1 MTTVRG
7 HVDAAR
13 ACLVSAGLDRQE
25 AAIDA
30 EVLARSVLGWD
41 RATYLSDGRS
51 EAPVDFPERYRR
63 LLERRAQRE
72 PVSLITGHREFWG
85 LDFEVTPDVLTPR
98 PETEILVEATLA
110 RLEEYDDH
118 APHVVDVGTGSGC
131 VAVVIAQN
139 TRAQVTA
146 TDVSQAAITVAQRN
160 AERHDVKNR
169 IRWVCA
175 PLLDGIQ
182 GTPDVIVANLPYI
195 PRSDI
200 SQLPPEVRVFEPH
213 AALDGGP
220 DGRQLVTQ
228 LVDVA
233 SDRLAAG
240 GYLIVELG
248 LGQTVSLSQ
257 YLEARPELEIVQT
270 QDDLRGIPR
279 VVTMRRRSAGSGH
292 AEHVGGSTPR
302 HH

>member
-13 ACLVSAGLDRQE
+13 ARLVSAGLERQE

-41 RATYLSDGRS
+41 RATYLSDGRT
-51 EAPVDFPERYRR
+51 EAPGDFPERYRR

-72 PVSLITGHREFWG
+72 PVSLITGRREFWG
-85 LDFEVTPDVLTPR
+85 LDFDVTSDVLTPR

-110 RLEEYDDH
+110 RLEEYDH
-118 APHVVDVGTGSGC
+118 APNVVDVGTGSGC

-139 TRAQVTA
+139 TGARVTA
-146 TDVSQAAITVAQRN
+146 TDVSQAAIAVAQRN
-160 AERHDVKNR
+160 AERHDVSHR

-175 PLLDGIQ
+175 PHLDRVQ

-200 SQLPPEVRVFEPH
+200 SKLPPEVRVFEPH
-213 AALDGGP
+213 TALDGGL
-220 DGRQLVTQ
+220 DGLQLVTQ
-228 LVDVA
+228 LVDAA

-248 LGQTVSLSQ
+248 LGQTVLLSQ
-257 YLEARPELEIVQT
+257 YLEARPELEIVET
-270 QDDLRGIPR
+270 RDDLGGIPR
-279 VVTMRRRSAGSGH
+279 VMTMRRRWPGP
-292 AEHVGGSTPR
+292 ERPERVDGSTTQ

>member
-13 ACLVSAGLDRQE
+13 ARLVLAGLEGHE

-30 EVLARSVLGWD
+30 EVLARRVLGWD
-41 RATYLSDGRS
+41 RATYLADGRT
-51 EAPVDFPERYRR
+51 EAPGDFPERYRR

-72 PVSLITGHREFWG
+72 PVSLITGRREFWG
-85 LDFEVTPDVLTPR
+85 LDFDVTSDVLTPR
-98 PETEILVEATLA
+98 QETEILVEATLA
-110 RLEEYDDH
+110 RLEEYDH
-118 APHVVDVGTGSGC
+118 SPHVVDVGTGSGC

-139 TRAQVTA
+139 TAAQVTA
-146 TDVSQAAITVAQRN
+146 TDVSQAAIAVAQRN
-160 AERHDVKNR
+160 AERHDVSDR

-175 PLLDGIQ
+175 PLLDRVQ

-213 AALDGGP
+213 TALDGGP
-220 DGRQLVTQ
+220 DGLQLVTQ

-248 LGQTVSLSQ
+248 LGQTVLLSQ
-257 YLEARPELEIVQT
+257 YLEARPELDIVET

-279 VVTMRRRSAGSGH
+279 VMTMRRH
-292 AEHVGGSTPR
+292 
-302 HH
+302 